1 MKMES
6 PVIHND
12 FFKYRIQ
19 SGNEYNVIN
28 IEIEV

>member
-12 FFKYRIQ
+12 FFQYRIQ
-19 SGNEYNVIN
+19 SGNENNVIN